1 MKIVITGS
9 LGHIGKPL
17 TQELV
22 QQGHTVMVIS
32 HNPEKQKEIEALGA
46 TAAIGTI
53 EDVNFL
59 TKTFSGADVV
69 YTMLPPPN
77 ISNPNI
83 NIRDFIHNILN
94 NYSQAIEKA
103 GVKRLIH
110 LSSIGTHLAK
120 GTGFILIHRQA
131 ESILSNLKD
140 VAITFMRP
148 VGFNYNLNIFI
159 GVIKATGMMS
169 SNYGAEDVIPWVSP
183 IDIATAIAEEIT
195 TPLTGIKVR
204 YVASEELTCNEVASI
219 LGAEIGKPDLK
230 WTLITD
236 EQLQSRYEGF
246 GMNKIL
252 ATALVEM
259 QANMHNGP
267 FYDDYNLNKPT
278 LGKTKMKEFA
288 KEFATAFN
296 K

>member
-1 MKIVITGS
+1 MKITITGS
-9 LGHIGKPL
+9 LGHISKPL

-22 QQGHTVMVIS
+22 QQGHTVTVIS
-32 HNPEKQKEIEALGA
+32 HNPEKQKDIEALGA
-46 TAAIGTI
+46 IAAIGSI
-53 EDVNFL
+53 EDADFL
-59 TKTFSGADVV
+59 TKTFSGADAV

-77 ISNPNI
+77 ITNPNI
-83 NIRDFIHNILN
+83 NMRELLAKICN
-94 NYSQAIEKA
+94 NYAQAIEQA
-103 GVKRLIH
+103 GVKRLVH
-110 LSSIGTHLAK
+110 LSSIGAHLDK
-120 GTGFILIHRQA
+120 GTGLILMHRQA
-131 ESILSNLKD
+131 ENILNNLND

-148 VGFNYNLNIFI
+148 VGFNYNLNIFS

-169 SNYGAEDVIPWVSP
+169 SNYGAEDIIPWVSP

-195 TPLTGIKVR
+195 TPLTGRKVR
-204 YVASEELTCNEVASI
+204 YVASEELTCNEVAAI
-219 LGAEIGKPDLK
+219 LGKAIGKPDLK
-230 WTLITD
+230 WIVITN

-246 GMNKIL
+246 GMNKML

-267 FYDDYNLNKPT
+267 FYDDYYLNKPT

-288 KEFATAFN
+288 KEFAIAFN

>member
-22 QQGHTVMVIS
+22 QQGHSVTVIS
-32 HNPEKQKEIEALGA
+32 SNPGKQKEIEALGA
-46 TAAIGTI
+46 TSAIGTI
-53 EDVNFL
+53 EDAEFL
-59 TKTFSGADVV
+59 VKTFTGADAV

-77 ISNPNI
+77 ITNPNI
-83 NIRDFIHNILN
+83 NIRELLQKICS
-94 NYSQAIEKA
+94 NYAQAIEQA
-103 GVKRLIH
+103 GIKRLVH
-110 LSSIGTHLAK
+110 LSSIGAHLDK
-120 GTGFILIHRQA
+120 GTGFILLHRQA
-131 ESILSNLKD
+131 ESVLSNLKN

-169 SNYGAEDVIPWVSP
+169 SNYGADDIIPWVSP
-183 IDIATAIAEEIT
+183 IDIASAIAEEIT
-195 TPLTGIKVR
+195 TPSTGIKVR
-204 YVASEELTCNEVASI
+204 YVASEEITCNEVAGI

-230 WTLITD
+230 WILITD

-252 ATALVEM
+252 AAALVEM

-267 FYDDYNLNKPT
+267 FYDDYYLNKPT
-278 LGKTKMKEFA
+278 LGKIKMKDFA
-288 KEFATAFN
+288 KEFAAAFN
-296 K
+296 Q